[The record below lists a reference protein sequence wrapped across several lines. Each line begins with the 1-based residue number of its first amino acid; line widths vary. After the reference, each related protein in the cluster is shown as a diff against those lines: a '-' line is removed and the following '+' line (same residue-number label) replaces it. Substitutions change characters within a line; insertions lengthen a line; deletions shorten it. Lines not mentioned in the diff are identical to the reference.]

1 MELALEFWSL
11 PFRFLMNASANLLVF
26 VADSHGAS
34 LGPPGRQMR
43 DTGAHLG
50 GRLAAPGRLQGEDWV
65 DTRPQGRLQ
74 GGDWVVKRPEI
85 RLKGEDWVVKRPEI
99 RLQAG
104 D

>member
-1 MELALEFWSL
+1 
-11 PFRFLMNASANLLVF
+11 MNAAANLVVF
-26 VADSHGAS
+26 LAECHGAS

-43 DTGAHLG
+43 DSGAHLG
-50 GRLAAPGRLQGEDWV
+50 GRLEAPGRLQGEDWV

-85 RLKGEDWVVKRPEI
+85 RLKGEDWVVKRSKLC
-99 RLQAG
+99 LQAG